1 MEDDIM
7 RMKKQARV
15 GIVAAMML
23 LLTAWGSL
31 AYYVANETAHNVI
44 STGGLDIELVE
55 SAINESGRI
64 IPFQNLNNLL
74 PGETVSK
81 IPQVRNLGKY
91 SAYIRAKVQS
101 VATLADGTKVDVPA
115 SLVGV
120 NYDQANW
127 KHDEDGYFY
136 YNEALKEAELSK
148 ELFDTVTIAPEL
160 GNIYKDATFA
170 ITVSVE
176 AVQAVNNGASAITAT
191 GWPEE

>member
-1 MEDDIM
+1 M

-44 STGGLDIELVE
+44 STGGLDVELVE
-55 SAINESGRI
+55 SAINENGRI

-91 SAYIRAKVQS
+91 SAYIRAKVRS
-101 VATLADGTKVDVPA
+101 AATLADGTKVDVPA
-115 SLVGV
+115 NLVGV

-176 AVQAVNNGASAITAT
+176 AVQAANNGTSAITAT